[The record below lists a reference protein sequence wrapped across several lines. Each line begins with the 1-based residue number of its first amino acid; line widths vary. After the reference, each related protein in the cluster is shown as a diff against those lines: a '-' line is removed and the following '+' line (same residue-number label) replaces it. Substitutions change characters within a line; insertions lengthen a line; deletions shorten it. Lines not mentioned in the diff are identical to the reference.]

1 MIADMKPIARLIGTL
16 LPVLLLGCATAP
28 PAVSSHDQFLSQL
41 RTLCGKSF
49 SGSVVVNTFP
59 ATSTSLWAMAG
70 QSLVMHVR
78 DCEADVVRI
87 PFHVGADRSRTWIVT
102 RTATG
107 LRLKHDH
114 RHADGS
120 EDAVTQYG
128 GDTADAGSATRQK
141 FPVDAESIAMD
152 IRLKSP
158 VGTLTNTWAIDVLPG
173 RTFVYEL
180 ARPGGELFRVAFDL
194 TTPVATPPPAWGYTP
209 R

>member
-1 MIADMKPIARLIGTL
+1 MKLIARRIGTL
-16 LPVLLLGCATAP
+16 LPVFLLSCATAP
-28 PAVSSHDQFLSQL
+28 PAASPHDEFFAQL

-49 SGSVVVNTFP
+49 SGRLLVDTFP
-59 ATSTSLWAMAG
+59 STATSPVFAG

-87 PFHVGADRSRTWIVT
+87 PFHVGANRSRTWIVT

-120 EDAVTQYG
+120 EDANTQYG
-128 GDTADAGSATRQK
+128 GDTVDAGSASRQK
-141 FPVDAESIAMD
+141 FPVDAESIAMF
-152 IRLKSP
+152 IRLNRP
-158 VGTLTNTWAIDVLPG
+158 VGSHTNIWTMEVQPG
-173 RTFVYEL
+173 RTFIYEV
-180 ARPGGELFRVAFDL
+180 ARSGGELFRVAFDL
-194 TTPVATPPPAWGYTP
+194 TTPVPTPSPAWGYTP